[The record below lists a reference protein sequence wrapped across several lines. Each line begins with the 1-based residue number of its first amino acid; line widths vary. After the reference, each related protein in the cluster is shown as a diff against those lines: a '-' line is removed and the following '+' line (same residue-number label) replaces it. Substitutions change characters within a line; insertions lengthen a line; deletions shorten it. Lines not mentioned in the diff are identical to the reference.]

1 MAPLKQQRTSIDYV
15 PLKKAA
21 LIAEEIFSWGNV
33 KASGLR
39 KMIPNEEGREAAG
52 KR

>member
-33 KASGLR
+33 KA